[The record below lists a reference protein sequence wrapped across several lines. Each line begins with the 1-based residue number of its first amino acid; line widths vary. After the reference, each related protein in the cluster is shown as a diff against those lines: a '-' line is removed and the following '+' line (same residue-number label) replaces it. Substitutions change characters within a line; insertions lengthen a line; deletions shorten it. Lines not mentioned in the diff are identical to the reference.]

1 MNITKEN
8 LDELNAVLKV
18 KVGKEDY
25 DEKVNNVLKDYRKK
39 AKIDGFRPGKVPL
52 GLINKMYRKPV
63 LADEINK
70 LVSESISKY
79 LLEEKLNVLGEPLPH
94 EEEKPSIDWDNDTEF
109 EFAFDLGL
117 APDLEFS
124 VSNKDKVP
132 FYRIK
137 IDEELRN
144 KYIDNYTSRLGSFKT
159 VDEVV
164 ENEMIKADI
173 VQLNEGGDVKE
184 NGISAADASISV
196 EMVKD
201 DKIKKQFIGTKVG
214 DIVNVDLKKAFPS
227 DAELTSMLKIEKEQV
242 KEVTGVFQVTI
253 KSISKYEKA
262 EINQE
267 LWDKLYGEGQVKTKE
282 EFTKKIDEEIRIN
295 LERDSEYRFRL
306 DIKDALVKKFKKALP
321 KEFLIRWLLE
331 VNEGKFTRE
340 DIEKDY
346 DHFEEDLKW
355 QLIRDKFIQ
364 ENEIKVSDEEVLD
377 TAKEFT
383 RAQFMQYGLSNVP
396 DEQLEAYARESLK
409 REKDRKSLYEKKYE
423 DKVVELLKEMVKL
436 DEKEISSEKFDKLF
450 EK

>member
-1 MNITKEN
+1 MDITKES

-18 KVGKEDY
+18 KVGKDDY
-25 DEKVNNVLKDYRKK
+25 EEKVSNVLKDYRKK
-39 AKIDGFRPGKVPL
+39 ARIDGFRPGKVPL

-63 LADEINK
+63 LVDEINK
-70 LVSESISKY
+70 LVSESITKY
-79 LLEEKLNVLGEPLPH
+79 LVDERLNVLGEPLPH
-94 EEEKPSIDWDNDTEF
+94 GKEKPAIDWDNDTEF

-117 APDLEFS
+117 APDLELS

-132 FYRIK
+132 YYHIK
-137 IDEELRN
+137 IDDDLRN

-159 VDEVV
+159 VDEIV

-173 VQLNEGGDVKE
+173 VQLNETGDAKGG
-184 NGISAADASISV
+184 GIYVADASISV
-196 EMVKD
+196 EMIKD
-201 DKIKKQFIGTKVG
+201 DQSKKQFIGKKVG
-214 DIVNVDLKKAFPS
+214 DAVNADLRKAFPS
-227 DAELTSMLKIEKEQV
+227 DAELTTMLKIEKEQV
-242 KEVTGVFQVTI
+242 SEVTGDFQITI

-282 EFTKKIDEEIRIN
+282 EFIQKIDEEIKLN

-306 DIKDALVKKFKKALP
+306 DVRDTLIKKFKKDLP
-321 KEFLIRWLLE
+321 KEFLIRWLQE
-331 VNEGKFTRE
+331 VNEGKFSRE
-340 DIEKDY
+340 EIEKDY

-355 QLIRDKFIQ
+355 QLIKDKLIQ
-364 ENEIKVSDEEVLD
+364 ESDLKVSDEEVLEV
-377 TAKEFT
+377 AKEFT

-396 DEQLEAYARESLK
+396 DEQLELYARESLK
-409 REKDRKSLYEKKYE
+409 REKDRKSMYEKKYE
-423 DKVVELLKEMVKL
+423 DKVVELLKEMVKV

>member
-39 AKIDGFRPGKVPL
+39 AKIDGFRPGKVPF

-70 LVSESISKY
+70 LVSESITKY
-79 LLEEKLNVLGEPLPH
+79 LIDEKLNVLGEPLPH

-132 FYRIK
+132 YYRIK

-173 VQLNEGGDVKE
+173 VQLNEEGDIKE
-184 NGISAADASISV
+184 NGISVADASISV
-196 EMVKD
+196 EMIKD
-201 DKIKKQFIGTKVG
+201 DKIKKQFPGKKVG

-242 KEVTGVFQVTI
+242 NEVTGEFQVTI

-282 EFTKKIDEEIRIN
+282 EFTQKIDEEIRIN

-306 DIKDALVKKFKKALP
+306 DVKETVVKKFKKDLP

-331 VNEGKFTRE
+331 VNDGKFTRDE
-340 DIEKDY
+340 IEKDY

-355 QLIRDKFIQ
+355 QMIRDKLIQ

-377 TAKEFT
+377 AAKEFT